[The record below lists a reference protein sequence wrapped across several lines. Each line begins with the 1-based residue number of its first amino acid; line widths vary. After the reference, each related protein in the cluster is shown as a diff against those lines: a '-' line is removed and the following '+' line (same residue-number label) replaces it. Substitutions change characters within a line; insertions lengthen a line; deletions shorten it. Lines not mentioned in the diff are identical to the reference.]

1 MYNVPQLDNKSQRGQ
16 QFKKRDL
23 NQKFRFVT
31 EQNKNIQLRMNA
43 NIIFMFPRQMYAEI
57 IH

>member
-16 QFKKRDL
+16 QFKKRYL

-31 EQNKNIQLRMNA
+31 EQNKNIQLRMNVP
-43 NIIFMFPRQMYAEI
+43 NQIQNLSVL
-57 IH
+57 